1 MIVSFK
7 DGKSPENDL
16 CRHKNNNRL
25 KSKKVSFTGTLGN
38 FKYILGAI

>member
-7 DGKSPENDL
+7 DGKRERMICVGIIIIIDSS
-16 CRHKNNNRL
+16 K
-25 KSKKVSFTGTLGN
+25 KKKVSFTLGN

>member
-16 CRHKNNNRL
+16 CRHNNRL
-25 KSKKVSFTGTLGN
+25 KSKNVSFALGN